1 MIILQILLCMFLL
14 DISFF
19 VSASYLLFKP
29 FEAPKTERLNV
40 ENKQEGK
47 DPLPKINSERL
58 TSRDIASRAM
68 QENLRKTN
76 SEKSLISK
84 IENKDVSPRKTENK
98 SLFNT
103 RNDQKDQTL
112 DLKNDVNQNKQSL
125 IRSYTIMTP
134 EKIAAQ
140 QPIQRYE
147 QGIPIRYNERMV
159 EPIHNYVEALKAE
172 GKYSNVAKN
181 VPEIFTTYALEF
193 INTQPY
199 IFQQYNSKAMMEVS
213 FNWTNTITKS
223 VDLANLYQ
231 GIKFLETIDFSKN
244 YNQAQSSNNPFMA
257 VDMDVYVQALRSEY
271 MHVPDAILETYITEY
286 LKDPANQKYEQKTVH
301 KKGVFW
307 DRQELINDENKPMPV
322 TPDDILLATKNIEF
336 KIPIVNGDIDVVNL
350 KNYQKLYLTIKA
362 IENINKKHPK
372 EYQQEISR
380 DGLQIKEDKNFEHDK
395 LAAIQRA
402 GDSRH
407 FLLKFGI
414 NDKKIDQISSID
426 QSKIV
431 SLEENYLSYKTA
443 KNNPQD
449 TMAFNQLQ
457 LDFIE
462 LNQDILAVK
471 TQIISIKDQRSQ
483 AILNELL
490 KKAGDLKNSM
500 NQLIVERKV
509 IDFITSSSFNIEED
523 IAQALLFLENKGRRA
538 QSNGSEI
545 QKILYE
551 QEEQIIQEIKSQLQA
566 MQSNIKSL
574 NVPQLTEKQ
583 LIALIKEK
591 EALNNKNLEDTVVIN
606 QLQRTLLNLKIK
618 NELLLKDMLKKY
630 VPDLKISVGGDY
642 NAYQKVIPNILD
654 QLIQDSTISAFI
666 KKDTKNAFTE
676 YKSKDFQYQ
685 DIGWITDILNQL
697 ILNHPTIEKFQL
709 YNKLIIELHMQLEP
723 LQVEIRNNI
732 KLDAQVDFFVDKIL
746 NDKNTIEGVIKKI
759 EDLKKTL
766 ENKNSIKPFDKQKLK
781 QELNKYLENISEEN
795 FPPDY
800 IEYNKSQS
808 FNSNLSSFDIQEKKN
823 IDTIFTKILEKLKEK
838 QKEQLEMSSLYQLR
852 TNLWNSLENVWSAN
866 FNKAGSQAVYAVSSV
881 PGALVETNSVLTQ
894 YVQSVLGKPLL
905 ATLSAGAAA
914 AIAGCI
920 QQYAPL
926 LLQIGQ
932 SNLSDEEKHKLKQEA
947 LQSMMTD
954 IGNIVVSDQTGASL
968 DVVAGGNAQAIA
980 TSSIFNK
987 AIQSLVPD
995 DPYAGY
1001 SYDNSIYSP
1010 GYVDSRTKF
1019 QQKYSSVLMNQQFNQ
1034 YSSHYVSN

>member
-29 FEAPKTERLNV
+29 FEAPKIERLNV

-47 DPLPKINSERL
+47 DPLPKSSSERL
-58 TSRDIASRAM
+58 TSRDIASRAI

-76 SEKSLISK
+76 SEKNINPK
-84 IENKDVSPRKTENK
+84 IESKDVSSQKIENK
-98 SLFNT
+98 SLFDAKS
-103 RNDQKDQTL
+103 DQKNQSL
-112 DLKNDVNQNKQSL
+112 DLTNDVNQKKPSS
-125 IRSYTIMTP
+125 IKSYTIMTP
-134 EKIAAQ
+134 EKIASQ
-140 QPIQRYE
+140 QPIKGYE

-159 EPIHNYVEALKAE
+159 EPIHNYVNVLKNAPE
-172 GKYSNVAKN
+172 NFNVVKN

-193 INTQPY
+193 IDTQPY
-199 IFQQYNSKAMMEVS
+199 LFQQYNSKTMMQVS

-244 YNQAQSSNNPFMA
+244 YNQARFSNNPFMA

-271 MHVPDAILETYITEY
+271 MHVPDAILETYVTEY
-286 LKDPANQKYEQKTVH
+286 LKDPANQRYEQKKVH
-301 KKGVFW
+301 KEGVLW
-307 DRQELINDENKPMPV
+307 NTTQLVNDKDKPMPV
-322 TPDDILLATKNIEF
+322 TPEDILLATKNIEF

-350 KNYQKLYLTIKA
+350 KDYQKLYLTIKA

-395 LAAIQRA
+395 LAAMQRA

-431 SLEENYLSYKTA
+431 NLAENYPSFKA
-443 KNNPQD
+443 AMDNPQD
-449 TMAFNQLQ
+449 TMAFEQLQ

-471 TQIISIKDQRSQ
+471 TQIISIKDQSSK

-523 IAQALLFLENKGRRA
+523 IAQALLFLENKGRST

-551 QEEQIIQEIKSQLQA
+551 QEELIIQEIKSQLQA
-566 MQSNIKSL
+566 IQSSIKSL
-574 NVPQLTEKQ
+574 KLPELTEKQ

-618 NELLLKDMLKKY
+618 NQALLKDMLKKSLS
-630 VPDLKISVGGDY
+630 DFKSSVGGDY
-642 NAYQKVIPNILD
+642 DAYKEVIPNILN
-654 QLIQDSTISAFI
+654 QLVNDSTIPVDI
-666 KKDTKNAFTE
+666 RKDIRKVLQE
-676 YKSKDFQYQ
+676 YNKDFQYQ
-685 DIGWITDILNQL
+685 DIGNITDKLNQL
-697 ILNHPTIEKFQL
+697 ILTYPNIEKLQL
-709 YNKLIIELHMQLEP
+709 YNKLIIELNLELEP
-723 LQVEIRNNI
+723 LQFEIRNNI
-732 KLDAQVDFFVDKIL
+732 KLDAQVDFFVNQIL
-746 NDKNTIEGVIKKI
+746 NDGNNIENAIKKI
-759 EDLKKTL
+759 ENVQTSLKS
-766 ENKNSIKPFDKQKLK
+766 KNNITSSDKQQLNTYLK
-781 QELNKYLENISEEN
+781 NISEDD
-795 FPPDY
+795 FPSEY

-808 FNSNLSSFDIQEKKN
+808 FNNNLSSFDIQGKEN
-823 IDTIFTKILEKLKEK
+823 IDTICTKILEKLKEK
-838 QKEQLEMSSLYQLR
+838 QKEQLEKSSLYQLR

-894 YVQSVLGKPLL
+894 YVHSVLGKPLL

-914 AIAGCI
+914 AIVGCI

-932 SNLSDEEKHKLKQEA
+932 SNLSDEDKNKLKQEA
-947 LQSMMTD
+947 LQAMLND
-954 IGNIVVSDQTGASL
+954 IGNIVVADQTGASL
-968 DVVAGGNAQAIA
+968 DVVAGGDAQAIA

-995 DPYAGY
+995 DPSVGY
-1001 SYDNSIYSP
+1001 SYDNSISSP
-1010 GYVDSRTKF
+1010 GYVDNRTKF
-1019 QQKYSSVLMNQQFNQ
+1019 QQKYSSILTNQPLNQ